1 MAINFGLKKNV
12 YCTLYSIV
20 GYLYAASAGQNT
32 AKGLYLLLVSITRS
46 CFLLGLPWSWSCALR
61 LCRWNHLPLLP
72 WRDRLPGMKET
83 MDQRSRNGTLPA
95 GGAIVKE
102 TVVKI
107 ETAGLPIHMTV
118 MQKKHF
124 TNVNEAQS
132 SVWSFLKFMRVS
144 CIFPSDYKAV
154 LKCCFQVM
162 CEATLTV
169 LMPMPWS
176 I

>member
-1 MAINFGLKKNV
+1 
-12 YCTLYSIV
+12 
-20 GYLYAASAGQNT
+20 
-32 AKGLYLLLVSITRS
+32 
-46 CFLLGLPWSWSCALR
+46 
-61 LCRWNHLPLLP
+61 
-72 WRDRLPGMKET
+72 

-132 SVWSFLKFMRVS
+132 SV
-144 CIFPSDYKAV
+144 
-154 LKCCFQVM
+154 
-162 CEATLTV
+162 
-169 LMPMPWS
+169 
-176 I
+176 